1 MAVFLCR
8 VSQTA
13 VPINRTSESAA
24 PAYQAGRLPRQNPA
38 QRTRCVTWG
47 DLTTSADVLT
57 GSSAAGSP
65 TGCGSTVRSG
75 ILNLGT
81 YVPADSQAA
90 LPRGQPT
97 RDSIGRS
104 FSEPRLPRFAQR
116 DRHSCRIP
124 GGA

>member
-24 PAYQAGRLPRQNPA
+24 PAYQARRLTRQNPG
-38 QRTRCVTWG
+38 QRPLCVTWG

-75 ILNLGT
+75 MLNLGT
-81 YVPADSQAA
+81 YVPADKSSSTSPGAA
-90 LPRGQPT
+90 
-97 RDSIGRS
+97 DS
-104 FSEPRLPRFAQR
+104 
-116 DRHSCRIP
+116 
-124 GGA
+124 